1 MLVTFGSEGVLQY
14 LRTLQCDSKQELEH
28 VFVCRNATSCG
39 GSDMGRKALPLP
51 AFGFQALEA
60 VRPAFGV
67 SGINCSLHCSSCLG
81 VTL

>member
-1 MLVTFGSEGVLQY
+1 
-14 LRTLQCDSKQELEH
+14 
-28 VFVCRNATSCG
+28 
-39 GSDMGRKALPLP
+39 MGRKALPLP